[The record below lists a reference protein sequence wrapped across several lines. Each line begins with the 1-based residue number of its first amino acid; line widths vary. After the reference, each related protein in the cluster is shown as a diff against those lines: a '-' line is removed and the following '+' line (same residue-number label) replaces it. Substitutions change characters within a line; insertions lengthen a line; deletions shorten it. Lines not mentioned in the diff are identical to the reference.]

1 MNNFRAFYRGLN
13 EALEELYHNE
23 TLTLAGDE
31 KTPNFEYNREVFER
45 AAKWVHERGGFT
57 PGMLKEKPALDVLLE
72 TFRILSGA
80 VSSSITEEMPEE
92 IVTALEE
99 NAFTFSGLKTYHSLN
114 DVGLSLTDEKGG
126 IKTFEVFRQDVEK
139 IDAKYNR
146 NYLYAEYNQAVASS
160 QIAAKWHDFEQDGDR
175 YDLQYRTADDEK
187 VRAEH
192 QLLHNTTLPP
202 SDPFWSQYTPPNG
215 WNCRCTIVQVR
226 KGKYR
231 PSDSAKAIEI
241 GEQITADP
249 KQKMFRFNPG
259 KELKLYPDK
268 HPYNKAPK
276 EAKEAVGQL
285 AADRKKQAKKKK

>member
-1 MNNFRAFYRGLN
+1 M
-13 EALEELYHNE
+13 EQLYHDE
-23 TLTLAGDE
+23 TLRLTEAE
-31 KTPNFEYNREVFER
+31 KTPDFEFNREVFER
-45 AAKWVHERGGFT
+45 AAKWVHERGKFT
-57 PGMLKEKPALDVLLE
+57 PEMLKEKQAREVIAE
-72 TFRILSGA
+72 TFRILSSGA
-80 VSSSITEEMPEE
+80 SSAIPEEMPEE

-114 DVGLSLTDEKGG
+114 DVGLSLTDDKGG
-126 IKTFEVFRQDVEK
+126 IKPFETFRKDVEK

-160 QIAAKWHDFEQDGDR
+160 QIAAKWHDYEQDGDR
-175 YDLQYRTADDEK
+175 YDLQYRTADDEH

-202 SDPFWSQYTPPNG
+202 SDPFWSMYTPPNG

-231 PSDSAKAIEI
+231 SSDSAKAIEI
-241 GEQITADP
+241 GEQITAEP
-249 KQKMFRFNPG
+249 KQKIFRFNPG

-276 EAKEAVGQL
+276 EAKEAVAQI
-285 AADRKKQAKKKK
+285 AADRKKPSKKES